1 MTDVQ
6 VHRKYKTNQV
16 DTVLVS
22 DNPLL
27 VLRFKIKLAGVQLPS
42 DRNSSRTYP
51 PTSNNPLLFPR
62 EKSLGAESNTVQK
75 FSRIYIFAQIK
86 EEGRGMW
93 EQTKNLTGP
102 NTGQER
108 EAFEKGRNEPA
119 IAGIRK
125 MERKESLKKWGDHA
139 RSMREME
146 RDGEKLVVTRTT
158 HCADCKWRVQDQSFP
173 PLIHR
178 AIVLHCLLAFPQ
190 HEYITRHSD
199 VAYCLWITGLPD
211 NKGYFHKKTLI
222 HFSSY
227 LIRGRRKEALR
238 S

>member
-1 MTDVQ
+1 MRANEKPDRSE
-6 VHRKYKTNQV
+6 HRARARGLWERSKRASNC
-16 DTVLVS
+16 
-22 DNPLL
+22 
-27 VLRFKIKLAGVQLPS
+27 
-42 DRNSSRTYP
+42 RNKKDGKERIVEEMRRP
-51 PTSNNPLLFPR
+51 CQEH
-62 EKSLGAESNTVQK
+62 EK
-75 FSRIYIFAQIK
+75 
-86 EEGRGMW
+86 
-93 EQTKNLTGP
+93 
-102 NTGQER
+102 
-108 EAFEKGRNEPA
+108 
-119 IAGIRK
+119 
-125 MERKESLKKWGDHA
+125 
-139 RSMREME
+139 ME